1 MRSVALSE
9 AKDHLSEFVLAAQGG
24 QEILITRHGKPAAKL
39 VSVST
44 PTDSRRAE
52 KLAALDKLAEI
63 RAQLRARGMTAT
75 TEEMISW
82 KNEGQR

>member
-1 MRSVALSE
+1 MRSV
-9 AKDHLSEFVLAAQGG
+9 
-24 QEILITRHGKPAAKL
+24 LITRHGKPAAKL
-39 VSVST
+39 VAVSA
-44 PTDSRRAE
+44 PTDNRRAE
-52 KLAALDKLAEI
+52 KLAALEKLTEI